1 MKLIMERFN
10 KFLEEGQDVRRVSKV
25 VMVDENDKVLIL
37 RRSGKVISKESPW
50 EWDLPGGH
58 VQEGESDKDGL
69 ARELGEETGL
79 QLLHVPNWFLLSGNT
94 RFFIVQDWEGSFRLS
109 DEHSNYEWIYPEE
122 ATNYN
127 LGKMY
132 TNAISQAFTKE

>member
-1 MKLIMERFN
+1 MK
-10 KFLEEGQDVRRVSKV
+10 RVSKAILV
-25 VMVDENDKVLIL
+25 GDVEQFNDGRILIL
-37 RRSGKVISKESPW
+37 KRAENLISDASPW

-132 TNAISQAFTKE
+132 TNAINQAFTKE